1 MSQRLPRTTWATKPI
16 TFLSPSVTSRVEEL
30 GQSVPTQ
37 PVQEAADS
45 VMLSQAVKWIHATTV
60 RRLWWPLEGSS
71 QVRSILRVEDQS
83 ALKRPIWADVDPSP
97 GDSLATDLKTG
108 IFGSGQTLA
117 EAVRDLLVALGQH
130 RDLLRARDLSRS
142 PQAREHLAYLQ
153 DHLA

>member
-1 MSQRLPRTTWATKPI
+1 VSQRLPRTTWATKPI

-30 GQSVPTQ
+30 GQSMPTQ

-97 GDSLATDLKTG
+97 GDSLATLAITEITHFRSSK
-108 IFGSGQTLA
+108 FPRRRSCPRGSVG
-117 EAVRDLLVALGQH
+117 V
-130 RDLLRARDLSRS
+130 
-142 PQAREHLAYLQ
+142 
-153 DHLA
+153 